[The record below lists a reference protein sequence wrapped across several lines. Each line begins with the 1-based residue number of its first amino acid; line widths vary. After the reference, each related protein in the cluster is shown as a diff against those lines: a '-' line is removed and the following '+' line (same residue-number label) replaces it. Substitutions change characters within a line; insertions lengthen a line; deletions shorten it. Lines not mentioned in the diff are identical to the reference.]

1 METNKNKEL
10 LFKQLSLIDGKGSV
24 YVWSNEDGVLSSPR
38 RFITEEDAKEY
49 VALGNERKRFLE
61 KPTCPYVIGTEEE
74 YQKAQRDFVKQKR
87 AKNVKEYS
95 AYVDE
100 LVKIKQ
106 HEIKALNALQEVC
119 QKFDGKVLN
128 KRFTGAVSEASGFR
142 CSFVEDYE
150 CVLDMQY
157 FGHDY
162 SYEIKPYVRI
172 FGSKTKDSNDE
183 GRLYWRWGVG
193 DRLEAD
199 EVAAIIEPY
208 INDRKK
214 RIDELKATKK
224 QYSAYVKLA
233 EKAAK
238 LVKELNEYDN
248 ILQMW
253 ARDHKGTETCV
264 FASRVWRS

>member
-1 METNKNKEL
+1 METTKKKTL
-10 LFKQLSLIDGKGSV
+10 LDKILSLIDEKGFV
-24 YVWSNEDGVLSSPR
+24 YVWSNEDGVLSIPR
-38 RFITEEDAKEY
+38 RFSTEENAKEY
-49 VALGNERKRFLE
+49 VGLKNELRRFIE
-61 KPTCPYVIGTEEE
+61 MPECPYVIGTEEE
-74 YQKAQRDFVKQKR
+74 YLKAQRDFVKLKR

-119 QKFDGKVLN
+119 KKFDGKVLN
-128 KRFTGAVSEASGFR
+128 KRFTDAVSEASGLR
-142 CSFVEDYE
+142 VSFAEDYE
-150 CVLDMQY
+150 CVIDMQY

-172 FGSKTKDSNDE
+172 LGSKTKDSNDA

-199 EVAAIIEPY
+199 KVAAIIVPY

-248 ILQMW
+248 TLQMW
-253 ARDHKGTETCV
+253 ARDHKGTEPCV
-264 FASRVWRS
+264 HASRVWRS